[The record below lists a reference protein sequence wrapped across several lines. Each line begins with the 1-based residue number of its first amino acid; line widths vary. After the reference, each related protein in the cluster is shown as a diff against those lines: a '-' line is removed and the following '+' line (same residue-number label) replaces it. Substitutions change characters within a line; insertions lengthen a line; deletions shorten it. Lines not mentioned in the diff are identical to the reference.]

1 MQHREKKL
9 QPLTKNNEQQ
19 LDVSYWNTRWEMSET
34 GWDTGFA
41 SPSITNY
48 LSQYHNKEAAIL
60 IPGCGNAY
68 EAEYLLLNGFTNIT
82 LIDIAPK
89 AVELLQAKFEN
100 QEGIRI
106 LCEDFF
112 LHQGTYDLVIE
123 QTFFCAI
130 DPEKRINYSNKMASL
145 LNPHGKLI
153 GVLFNREFAHQGP
166 PFGGSLPEYNPI
178 FEPDFEIKTMAEC
191 YNSIP
196 ARMGSEVFINLQKK
210 ENGKFPS

>member
-1 MQHREKKL
+1 MENGEKKL
-9 QPLTKNNEQQ
+9 QPLTKNKEQQ
-19 LDVSYWNTRWEMSET
+19 LDVSYWNERWEMSET

-48 LSQYHNKEAAIL
+48 LSQYPNKEAAIL

-68 EAEYLLLNGFTNIT
+68 EAEYLLSNGFTNIT

-89 AVELLQAKFEN
+89 AVEGLQAKFEN

-130 DPEKRINYSNKMASL
+130 DPKKRNSYSNKMTSL

-153 GVLFNREFAHQGP
+153 GVLFNRTFTHQGP
-166 PFGGSLPEYNPI
+166 PFGGDLLEYNSI
-178 FEPDFEIKTMAEC
+178 FEPNFEITTMAEC
-191 YNSIP
+191 YNSVP

-210 ENGKFPS
+210 QNREFAS